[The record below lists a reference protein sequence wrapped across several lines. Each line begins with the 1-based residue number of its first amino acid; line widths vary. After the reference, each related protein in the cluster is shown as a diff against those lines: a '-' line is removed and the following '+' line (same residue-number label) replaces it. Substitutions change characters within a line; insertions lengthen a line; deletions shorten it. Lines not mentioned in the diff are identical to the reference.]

1 MEKEYLQDIEDIVDS
16 IYNVNNKL
24 KEIKEKSK
32 NIVNVDL
39 NSLKQKLYN
48 MEKVLQINTKLEM
61 IN

>member
-1 MEKEYLQDIEDIVDS
+1 LEKEYLQDIEDIVDS
-16 IYNVNNKL
+16 IYNVINKL

>member
-1 MEKEYLQDIEDIVDS
+1 LEKEYLQDIEDIVDS